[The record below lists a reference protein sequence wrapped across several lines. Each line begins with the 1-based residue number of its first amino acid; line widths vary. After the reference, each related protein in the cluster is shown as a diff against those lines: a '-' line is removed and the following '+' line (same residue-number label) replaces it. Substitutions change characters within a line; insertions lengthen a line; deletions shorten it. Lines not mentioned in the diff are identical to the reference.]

1 MASFQSSLLLEGN
14 VFPIEN
20 CSYEFTQH
28 ADTRGRASAK
38 VRSGLISLSLV
49 VPDSDALLAWAADPE
64 KKMSGA
70 ILFNGIDQPLAHEE
84 LTFEEGLCVAYE
96 EVFAVD
102 DDAEPSSYYCILQI
116 AAAKLALGTTTK
128 DSNWALTR

>member
-1 MASFQSSLLLEGN
+1 MASFNSALLLEGH

-20 CSYEFTQH
+20 CSYEFLQH
-28 ADTRGRASAK
+28 ADSRGRASAK

-49 VPDSDALLAWAADPE
+49 VPESEALIAWAADPE

-96 EVFAVD
+96 EVFSSDD
-102 DDAEPSSYYCILQI
+102 DDAPAAYYCILQI

-128 DSNWALTR
+128 DSNWELTR